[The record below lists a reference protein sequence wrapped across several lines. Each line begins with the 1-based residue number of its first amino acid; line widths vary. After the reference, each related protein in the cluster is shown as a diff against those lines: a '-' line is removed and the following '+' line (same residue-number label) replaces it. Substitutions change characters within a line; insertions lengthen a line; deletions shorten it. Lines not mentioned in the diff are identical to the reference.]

1 MRHHRSPAHALDQ
14 RPSSR
19 HAAAELGAALR
30 EAGIRVPLARHCAE
44 PQPGR
49 VELGPLSPGEA
60 SQLARIVRTGTKRT
74 LRAARALRDIVDAY
88 RLDLP
93 GIQVRNGRIALGS
106 ASPATA
112 ELLARL
118 LGATA
123 PGPDTLTA
131 APLDAARVGERLRLA
146 FAAATGG
153 DALDVHVEEAET
165 EAEAAP
171 SAEPVLTL
179 GSIDVATARRLVA
192 ALRF

>member
-1 MRHHRSPAHALDQ
+1 MRHHDSPAHALDH
-14 RPSSR
+14 RPPSR
-19 HAAAELGAALR
+19 HAAAELGSALR

-60 SQLARIVRTGTKRT
+60 SQLAQLVRTGTKRT
-74 LRAARALRDIVDAY
+74 LKAARALRDVVDAY

-93 GIQVRNGRIALGS
+93 GIQVRDGRIALGS

-118 LGATA
+118 LGATP
-123 PGPDTLTA
+123 PGPDTLAA
-131 APLDAARVGERLRLA
+131 APLDADRVGERLRLA
-146 FAAATGG
+146 FTAATGG
-153 DALDVHVEEAET
+153 DVLDVHVEEAE
-165 EAEAAP
+165 AGP
-171 SAEPVLTL
+171 DVEPVLAL
-179 GSIDVATARRLVA
+179 GSIDEAAARRLVA

>member
-1 MRHHRSPAHALDQ
+1 MRHHDSPAHSLDH
-14 RPSSR
+14 RPASW
-19 HAAAELGAALR
+19 HAADELGSALR
-30 EAGIRVPLARHCAE
+30 EAGIRVPLARHRAE

-49 VELGPLSPGEA
+49 VELGPMSPGEA

-93 GIQVRNGRIALGS
+93 GIQVRGGRIALGS
-106 ASPATA
+106 ATPATA

-118 LGATA
+118 LGAA
-123 PGPDTLTA
+123 PAGPDTLAA

-153 DALDVHVEEAET
+153 DALDVHVGEAEAET
-165 EAEAAP
+165 AP
-171 SAEPVLTL
+171 DGEPVLAL